1 MKKYSV
7 IDLQDCDFMEYTW
20 KEPMTAHEIR
30 KHLLQLINDN
40 RDEFGETEMYKYEDM
55 TLDFC
60 SDYWEIE
67 FIEFN
72 TSKWAEYND
81 SGIVDIPF

>member
-7 IDLQDCDFMEYTW
+7 HDLQGCNFMDYTW
-20 KEPMTAHEIR
+20 EEPYTEKEIR
-30 KHLLQLINDN
+30 EHFLQLINDD

-81 SGIVDIPF
+81 SGIVDIKF